1 MSEVNLTK
9 EEIKELKLKANKIRR
24 LSLEMIVKAKA
35 SHISPSLSMVEL
47 ILVLYEKFL
56 KHEPQ
61 NPEDPKRDR
70 FLLSKG
76 HGCASLYVLLAQRGF
91 FPLDELDRYEQPGS
105 ILGGHPEMQKVP
117 GIEIS
122 AGSLGHGL
130 SIGVG
135 MALSAKKDNQPHRI
149 YCLVGDGEC
158 NEGTVWE
165 AASCAA
171 HFGLDN
177 LTVIVDKNQMQI
189 SGFTKDV
196 LHPQDFAGKW
206 RAFGF
211 GVREVDGH
219 NLEEVFTAYASLPY
233 ESGRP
238 SVIIGNTTKG
248 KGISFMENVSMW
260 HSALPSPEELATARA
275 DLQKIE
281 DEILSSP

>member
-1 MSEVNLTK
+1 MPTGK
-9 EEIKELKLKANKIRR
+9 ITREEIKGFKLKANKIRQ
-24 LSLEMIVKAKA
+24 LVLEMIVKAMG

-56 KHEPQ
+56 KHEPK
-61 NPEDPKRDR
+61 NPKDPKRDR

-76 HGCASLYVLLAQRGF
+76 HGCASLYVLLAQRGY
-91 FPLDELDRYEQPGS
+91 FPLDELDRYEQPGA

-117 GIEIS
+117 GIEVS

-130 SIGVG
+130 PMAVG
-135 MALSAKKDNQPHRI
+135 MALAAKKDNLPHRI

-158 NEGTVWE
+158 NEGTIWE
-165 AASCAA
+165 AANCAA

-177 LTVIVDKNQMQI
+177 LAVIVDKNNMQI
-189 SGFTKDV
+189 SGFTKDI

-219 NLEEVFTAYASLPY
+219 NLEEIFSAYQDLPF
-233 ESGRP
+233 EPGKP
-238 SVIIGNTTKG
+238 SVVIGTTVKG
-248 KGISFMENVSMW
+248 KGVSFMENVSMW
-260 HSALPSPEELATARA
+260 HSALPNPEELATAHQ
-275 DLQKIE
+275 DLQKVE
-281 DEILSSP
+281 EEILSQA